1 MFDLWLVQQAFDQVA
16 AVGNVRADHR
26 GLQVAEMHPQDA
38 LGHAHGALVAFVVFD
53 QFAQVDRRGELHA
66 GLASQDDDAQ

>member
-26 GLQVAEMHPQDA
+26 SLQVAKVNPQDA
-38 LGHAHGALVAFVVFD
+38 LGHAYGALVTLVVLD